1 MNILYI
7 SQYFPPEIGAT
18 QVRAKENVLHLRE
31 LGHSVT
37 VLTEMP
43 NHPQGIIHS
52 RYRGKLM
59 VREKWQ
65 GIPVLR
71 VWVFTRPEKN
81 FFTRILLYLSFML
94 MGMAAGSLFLRQRF
108 QVVYATSPPIFVG
121 LVGWYLSRLLGGKFV
136 FEVRDLW
143 PKSAVDL
150 GELTNKTVIKMAERL
165 ETFYYRKATLNVA
178 VTRGIF
184 DYISAQIG
192 EERLFFLPN
201 GANTRIFSPDF
212 PVPTRIRERFENKF
226 VVSYTGIIGLI
237 HGVDTVIRA
246 AERLQGIP
254 DILFL
259 IIGDGVKKKELKKL
273 VEKFHL
279 QNVIFMDAMQEENL
293 VPYIL
298 ISQAALATARKMT
311 LTRGTLPVKMFSAMA
326 CAVPVILSVVGEGEK
341 LLRAAKAGIVVEP
354 DNAEAMAQAILQFY
368 KNPEQ
373 AKKLGRNGREFVM
386 KHFDRRALT
395 RKLEKKL
402 QEVH

>member
-43 NHPQGIIHS
+43 NHPQGIIHP
-52 RYRGKLM
+52 RYRRKLM

-81 FFTRILLYLSFML
+81 FLTRILFYLSFML
-94 MGMAAGSLFLRQRF
+94 MGMAAGSIFLRQRY
-108 QVVYATSPPIFVG
+108 QIVYATSPPIFVG
-121 LVGWYLSRLLGGKFV
+121 LVGWYLSRLRGGKFI

-150 GELTNKTVIKMAERL
+150 GELTNKAVIKMAERL
-165 ETFYYRKATLNVA
+165 ESFYYRKAVLNVT

-184 DYISAQIG
+184 DYIAAQVG
-192 EERLFFLPN
+192 EKKLFFLPN

-212 PVPTRIRERFENKF
+212 PVPTRLRERFKDKF

-237 HGVDTVIRA
+237 HGVETVIRA
-246 AERLQGIP
+246 AERLQSVP

-259 IIGDGVKKKELKKL
+259 IIGDGVKKNEVVQLAN
-273 VEKFHL
+273 ERGL
-279 QNVIFMDAMQEENL
+279 QNVIFMDAMQEEEL
-293 VPYIL
+293 TPYIL
-298 ISQAALATARKMT
+298 IS
-311 LTRGTLPVKMFSAMA
+311 
-326 CAVPVILSVVGEGEK
+326 
-341 LLRAAKAGIVVEP
+341 
-354 DNAEAMAQAILQFY
+354 
-368 KNPEQ
+368 
-373 AKKLGRNGREFVM
+373 
-386 KHFDRRALT
+386 
-395 RKLEKKL
+395 
-402 QEVH
+402 